1 MDHVSES
8 KYSLIRGSMET
19 STLPGTE
26 PDIET
31 ETLLPTQSDERTP
44 RSVRWYFILTAINC
58 LILVTSLIFLTISV
72 GPSHQSK
79 TLNPDLR
86 RTSSWSPIH
95 DMVDLQPRVATINGT
110 LFPPRSPSIARQ
122 QPNDEADELWWEY
135 ELLRVMPVTKE
146 TIVKLGKDPD
156 TAIKLE
162 DHIWGLGDNAYGAV
176 FDVYHQLHCLN
187 SLRKMAYGNYYNVS
201 QGRAHTLKL
210 REMHINH
217 CADILFQAIQCS
229 GNVNLM
235 TLHCK
240 YSILC
245 TFKVASTLVSSVGG
259 INASLEEAGC
269 IGSGGSLLF
278 DDGKTQDLPWP
289 DMSINRQCIDFDGL
303 TEFRK
308 QVSLDMDKYKKVMSK
323 PKGVTQL
330 PAPDRYYELFG
341 EENPNHL
348 SGGDQDDDHIL

>member
-8 KYSLIRGSMET
+8 KYSLVRGSMET

-31 ETLLPTQSDERTP
+31 ENLLPTQSDERTP
-44 RSVRWYFILTAINC
+44 RSIRRYFILTAINC
-58 LILVTSLIFLTISV
+58 LILVTSLICLTISV
-72 GPSHQSK
+72 GPSHQS
-79 TLNPDLR
+79 TILNPDLR

-156 TAIKLE
+156 TAVKLE
-162 DHIWGLGDNAYGAV
+162 DQIWGLGDNAYGAV

-187 SLRKMAYGNYYNVS
+187 SLRKIAYGNHYNVS
-201 QGRAHTLKL
+201 QGRADTLKL

-235 TLHCK
+235 TLHW
-240 YSILC
+240 
-245 TFKVASTLVSSVGG
+245 V
-259 INASLEEAGC
+259 E
-269 IGSGGSLLF
+269 
-278 DDGKTQDLPWP
+278 TQDLPWP